1 MISKLLLVKWVE
13 GLKTKFS
20 NDYGYMQ
27 NALALSRRGLGQ
39 VWPNPSVG
47 CVIVKNGKIIGR
59 GKTQNGGRPHAEVEA
74 IKNACEETFGST
86 AYVTLEPCSH
96 HGKTPP
102 CITAIIKSGIK
113 EVFVASRDPDPR
125 VSGKGIKK
133 LVDAGI
139 SIHEGILEKE
149 AKEVNIGFF
158 KRFSKGLPYV
168 TLKTAVTVDSKIA
181 SISGSSKWITNE
193 IARADSHMLRASYDA
208 VLISS
213 ETANKDNPMLT
224 CRLPGMESFSPIRI
238 LLDSKRKTS
247 NELSIYKSAKKVPL
261 WVFTSTSLEDPRN
274 LEAEK
279 LGARLFHV
287 ASDRQDYGVNL
298 KQTFSKISK
307 LGITRL
313 MIEAGGH
320 LASAL
325 ITEGLVD
332 DLIVYRA
339 PTLIGGDGL
348 SSVGNLGIR
357 DLCDIIRLKLVSFR
371 VLEDNIVEKY
381 NITGM

>member
-1 MISKLLLVKWVE
+1 MH
-13 GLKTKFS
+13 
-20 NDYGYMQ
+20 

-59 GKTQNGGRPHAEVEA
+59 GNTQAGGRPHAEVEA
-74 IKNACEETFGST
+74 IKHASEDTFGST

-96 HGKTPP
+96 HGNTPP
-102 CITAIIKSGIK
+102 CVNSIIKSGIK

-125 VSGKGIKK
+125 VAGKGIKK
-133 LVDAGI
+133 LIDAGI
-139 SIHEGILEKE
+139 TVHEGILEGE
-149 AKEVNIGFF
+149 AKEVNVGFF
-158 KRFSKGLPYV
+158 KKFSKGLPYV
-168 TLKTAVTVDSKIA
+168 TLKTALTIDGKTA
-181 SISGSSKWITNE
+181 SITGSSKWITNE

-238 LLDSKRKTS
+238 LFDSKRKTS
-247 NELSIYKSAKKVPL
+247 NELSMYKSAKKVPL
-261 WVFTSTSLEDPRN
+261 WIFTTISLENSRN

-279 LGARLFHV
+279 LGAKLFHV
-287 ASDRQDYGVNL
+287 SSDKNGYGVNL
-298 KQTFSKISK
+298 KQTLSKISE

-313 MIEAGGH
+313 MVESGGQ

-325 ITEGLVD
+325 ILEDLVD
-332 DLIVYRA
+332 DIIIYRA
-339 PTLIGGDGL
+339 PSLMGGDGL
-348 SSVGNLGIR
+348 SSVGSLGIR

-371 VLEDNIVEKY
+371 IFEDNIVEKY
-381 NITGM
+381 NITGI